1 MDNHAQSACES
12 CGRAL
17 PAGASNCPSCGAA
30 VPAPHSDAP
39 QDRYLG
45 RLILDR
51 YRIIERIARG
61 GMGEV
66 YKAEH
71 IERDLEQY
79 VAVKFLHRR
88 FANEPSF
95 SARFFNEARYSA
107 RIRHP
112 NAVRVFD
119 RGSLEDG
126 TLFIVMEYVRGESLS
141 RYIKRVGMIDIAPA
155 IRIATQIASV
165 LAEAHQSGVIH
176 RDVKPDNIMLM
187 KSARPG
193 FPHVTVLDFGIA
205 KMFDDDRGHQTDT
218 NVIFGTPEY
227 MSPEQGRGH
236 PYDHRVDIYALGLL
250 IYYMLVGKPPFTGK
264 DKVAVVHQQCYE
276 PVPLL
281 HTQTSQPVPARLSS
295 LVARMVAKD
304 PAERPAD
311 MLEVMRE
318 LESLAIRDDGNAF
331 EEALR
336 QSAQRDED
344 TSPSKPSSRSARG
357 RTVGSIAEPARE
369 AVEEVRRQIARE
381 RGEAA
386 LASATQVGSSQAA
399 SSHEARQGAGAAPL
413 RELSVDATV
422 SGATARNRAGLAARG
437 DRSAPA
443 PEFRV
448 RPERAP
454 QEQITGVIPAE
465 RDLWQLSMRSAS
477 AALPTHQVRVGV
489 SSGIRVGRREQLALV
504 ALALVLSIGIL
515 FALGRAFLAGN
526 ADAGPPAEPEAS
538 MAAAAPLD
546 ESSEDSLAGDAPDEA
561 TPAPPD
567 DDAEDPGNRERA
579 EQSAPVDEPRGAR
592 PQGLAPRQ
600 TEPAAAPPPEQPQ
613 RTPEPSA
620 DEIASAAPAQ
630 QDAAAREEV
639 AAQVGRAALALS
651 SGQIDEARRM
661 VRELSS
667 SEPAPDG
674 PEWAS
679 LQASLRRAD
688 QLVSSV
694 RDALSSNNCS
704 SAEAAAASLGREVS
718 AHLETIERRRIRESC
733 TSTAEPSGAGSST
746 SEREPR
752 EDREASSD
760 GEAPMRLP
768 TDREETQAP
777 SRPAAPSDQP
787 LALPPAEL

>member
-71 IERDLEQY
+71 VERDLEQY

-281 HTQTSQPVPARLSS
+281 HTQTSQPVPASLSS

-344 TSPSKPSSRSARG
+344 TSPSKPSSRSSRG

-386 LASATQVGSSQAA
+386 LAAA
-399 SSHEARQGAGAAPL
+399 SQTGAPQADARRLVQRDASPAPT
-413 RELSVDATV
+413 REHGEDSAM
-422 SGATARNRAGLAARG
+422 SGATARNRAGLAAR
-437 DRSAPA
+437 SAAPA

-526 ADAGPPAEPEAS
+526 ADAGPSAEPEAS

-546 ESSEDSLAGDAPDEA
+546 ESSEDSLTAGTPEEA
-561 TPAPPD
+561 TAALPQVE
-567 DDAEDPGNRERA
+567 AEESAERESTNRDERA
-579 EQSAPVDEPRGAR
+579 DEPRGAR
-592 PQGLAPRQ
+592 PQGLPARQ
-600 TEPAAAPPPEQPQ
+600 HERAAAPTAQQAPAQ
-613 RTPEPSA
+613 PEPST
-620 DEIASAAPAQ
+620 DEVAAAAPSQ
-630 QDAAAREEV
+630 PDTAAAERV

-667 SEPAPDG
+667 SEPAPEG

-679 LQASLRRAD
+679 LQTSLRRAD

-694 RDALSSNNCS
+694 REALSSNNCS

-733 TSTAEPSGAGSST
+733 TSPPEPAPPAAT
-746 SEREPR
+746 TEPRVERETNP
-752 EDREASSD
+752 EGD
-760 GEAPMRLP
+760 APMRLP
-768 TDREETQAP
+768 TDRAEPQAP
-777 SRPAAPSDQP
+777 SRPAAPVDQP